1 MIWSLA
7 CKCGAF
13 FVLFP
18 RRKITFNGII
28 PTLIF
33 MHIKLNTWQTFAL
46 FLPFVASFVLSNVS
60 NPAKDNLQTNFAV
73 ANFLS
78 VLGLTIII
86 SYQALLA
93 LGFTGQCGIRSTLFK
108 WNVLIPL
115 LFFTVYL
122 LYVIYRTFI
131 NPEYY
136 HHKYTAEPLRK
147 ADFSVS
153 GWVILFFLVHAFITF
168 YFINNQFVAR
178 KINGVTNADEQD
190 QLKDDFLLPM
200 KRLTKASV
208 WLIAAFVFLTTV
220 MDIVRLKNGH

>member
-1 MIWSLA
+1 
-7 CKCGAF
+7 
-13 FVLFP
+13 
-18 RRKITFNGII
+18 
-28 PTLIF
+28 

-60 NPAKDNLQTNFAV
+60 NPTKDNFQTNFAV

-78 VLGLTIII
+78 VLGLTITI

-93 LGFTGQCGIRSTLFK
+93 LSFIRRCGTRSILFK

-115 LFFTVYL
+115 LFFTAYL

-136 HHKYTAEPLRK
+136 HHEYTAEPLRK

-153 GWVILFFLVHAFITF
+153 GWVILFFLIHAFIAF

-178 KINGVTNADEQD
+178 EINRITNAAKQD

-208 WLIAAFVFLTTV
+208 WLIAAFIFLTTV
-220 MDIVRLKNGH
+220 MDIIKLKNGH